1 MRFIKTN
8 RKKEAE
14 KERGKEES
22 NQTEVYKTLAI
33 YLLQSEKCR
42 LQ

>member
-1 MRFIKTN
+1 MRFIKTT
-8 RKKEAE
+8 RKKEAG

-33 YLLQSEKCR
+33 SANSM
-42 LQ
+42 

>member
-33 YLLQSEKCR
+33 SADCSK
-42 LQ
+42 

>member
-1 MRFIKTN
+1 MRFIKTT

-22 NQTEVYKTLAI
+22 NQTEVYNSSN
-33 YLLQSEKCR
+33 QCR